1 MENINVYIRLKPS
14 ENQNESHFTY
24 DTKKIT
30 DSKTNE
36 IYSFAHIISPS
47 ETNEEIFTKLIN
59 QNIPS
64 LFKGIN
70 ITLFLYGQTT
80 SGKTHTMKGGDPI
93 TNEGLIHL
101 CLKEIFNMINNSEN
115 NITKSVIKISYC
127 EIYNEN
133 INDLIDTSKKNLELK
148 ESPKGAYINNL
159 SVHTVTNYEKAIEVL
174 NKSENSKNASNDKL
188 NKANNIFKVNIE
200 FNINEKKYISRLN
213 LVELSGSENILKP
226 CGNINKGIIAFNNVI
241 NKLSQNNNKVFV
253 NYKDSKLTK
262 ILQSSF
268 NSNTKIYF
276 ICTIIDDN
284 EHYTENLNTI
294 KFGIKAKSIKI
305 SVKPNEIN
313 NNKKNNSKENQA
325 LRNKIKLLEKII
337 HDKKSMKENKS
348 NNKNNSI
355 LMTANKNKNNSNKK
369 YNELLKTVNK
379 KDEQISNLEKEVS
392 MLKQYLMNNEEM
404 GSDIGSI
411 QSPQDWMNTQG
422 DIYSNI
428 YNMNNMSA
436 YKSSFKQRI
445 SNLSAIRGSGS
456 AIKSSFFNS
465 PVIPRHHQSEFYSNS
480 NINQI
485 EGFNNNNNFKR
496 NLCMTEM
503 RPPANIPKNYFH
515 SAIRKTAPQNNNFLF
530 GSNTKI
536 PIPDL
541 TMNNPGNNNND
552 YLMRENEELKNS
564 INELKNTYNEVVKS
578 KEQQIMLINQNHDMT
593 LENCEK
599 LIKEA
604 ESNYMKLKTEY
615 DQTMEKIKLKDNEL
629 NELKQ
634 KNMNQNDSINYYMNE
649 LNKMKDVNYASE
661 IEGKYNSL
669 LEENIKLKQKEEKET
684 IKLKEENDLLKKN
697 IDMIDS
703 KYKEK
708 CKELN
713 ENQKKNNDDKKQI
726 EKELQKC
733 RIELKNFRNTQ
744 AKKISKSPLKN
755 TNQNI
760 NNKNSSNIDNDKIKD
775 YEEQITKLMEEN
787 AQYKTNLEKIEKTQI
802 PEYQKLLDD
811 SFAKIAQLNK
821 EINNAKDK
829 NKYLEKAL
837 NIVEKTARKENLN
850 FSSCNTKESLLFGSN
865 GDNKDFLNKK
875 RKMPKI
881 YQDVI
886 DNQQM
891 NKSNDQVNNININT
905 PNKDCNNLMN
915 IEFSNFEI

>member
-1 MENINVYIRLKPS
+1 MENINVYIRLKPL
-14 ENQNESHFTY
+14 ENQNDSHFTY
-24 DTKKIT
+24 DTKKIS

-36 IYSFAHIISPS
+36 IYSFDHIISPS
-47 ETNEEIFTKLIN
+47 ETNEEIFTKYMK

-80 SGKTHTMKGGDPI
+80 SGKTHTMKGGDL
-93 TNEGLIHL
+93 TSNDGFIHL
-101 CLKEIFNMINNSEN
+101 CLKEIFNMINNSEH

-159 SVHTVTNYEKAIEVL
+159 SVHTVINYDKTIEIL

-213 LVELSGSENILKP
+213 LAELSGSENILKP
-226 CGNINKGIIAFNNVI
+226 CGNINKSIIAFNNVI

-313 NNKKNNSKENQA
+313 NDKKNNSKENQA

-348 NNKNNSI
+348 ANNINNSI
-355 LMTANKNKNNSNKK
+355 HMTANKNKNNSNKK
-369 YNELLKTVNK
+369 YNDLLKTVNK

-392 MLKQYLMNNEEM
+392 MLKQYLINNEEM
-404 GSDIGSI
+404 GSDFGSV

-422 DIYSNI
+422 DIYSNL

-445 SNLSAIRGSGS
+445 SNLSAIRGSSS

-485 EGFNNNNNFKR
+485 EGFNNNFKR

-503 RPPANIPKNYFH
+503 RPPANIPKNNYFH
-515 SAIRKTAPQNNNFLF
+515 SAIRKTAPQNNNFIF

-541 TMNNPGNNNND
+541 NINNPGNNNND
-552 YLMRENEELKNS
+552 YLIKENEDLKKS

-578 KEQQIMLINQNHDMT
+578 KEQQILLLNQNHDMT

-604 ESNYMKLKTEY
+604 ESNYMNLKTEY
-615 DQTMEKIKLKDNEL
+615 DQVMEQIKIKDNEL
-629 NELKQ
+629 NDLKE
-634 KNMNQNDSINYYMNE
+634 KNNNQTESINYYMNE
-649 LNKMKDVNYASE
+649 LNKMKDVNYANE

-697 IDMIDS
+697 IDMIDT

-821 EINNAKDK
+821 EINDAKDK

-875 RKMPKI
+875 RKIPKI

-891 NKSNDQVNNININT
+891 SKSNDQVNNININT